1 MTVIQDPAQRIDV
14 LRRRIEDANYRYHVL
29 DEPQIPDADYD
40 RLLRE
45 LDELEAKYPDL
56 LTPDSPTQRVGAPV
70 SSLLAVKHHSPMLSL
85 GNAFTENEVVDFDRR
100 IRERLSQSDVD
111 SIQYSAEIKFDGL
124 AISLTYVD
132 GILRR
137 AVTRGDGM
145 FGEDVTHSVR
155 TAGGIPPRLRGKVPD
170 SGVIEVRGEVY
181 MPRAS
186 FERYNEQALLNNAK
200 TLANPRNAAA
210 GAVRQLDPKESK
222 KRGLRFFAY
231 GGVDLERLTLTG
243 TQSDVLQLLRDFGFP
258 VAKETSVVLGAAG
271 CLDFYKKI
279 QDKRD
284 SLPYDIDGVVYK
296 VDRSDWREIL
306 GFVSRA
312 PRWAIAHKFPAQEQS
327 TTVEAIEIQIGRTG
341 AATPVARLKPV
352 HVAGVIVTNATLHNS
367 DQIARLDVRVG
378 DTVIVRRAGDV
389 IPEVVSVIK
398 QFRPNDKLR
407 ISLPFI
413 RKLSFIDKGKKR
425 DRRSLNE
432 KRKFFELMLGDVAQA
447 EGLGIPQLV
456 KALDSGARWAGFS
469 NNKSRSLSFFRS
481 RMMRA
486 GLLPFMSLDNFSQT
500 QPFLMPKSC
509 PVCGSE
515 IVREEGEAVWRCS
528 GELTCPAQR
537 KEAFRHFVSRRAMD
551 VDGLGEKFI
560 EVLVDS
566 GVVQGVADLYLLS
579 VDQLLQLRLISTAE
593 SPHAFLREARE
604 HLATGAY
611 AQMENTVV
619 SIGVD
624 LAGEREV
631 PQTWQADLLRAGLP
645 AFDWNRKKIATKWA
659 ENLIEAI
666 EKSRDTTLE
675 RFLFALGIE
684 HVGESTAKALSAWFG
699 DLELIRHLPWPLFKR
714 VPDIGGEVAR
724 SLGHFLD
731 QPGNQQAIDDLL
743 QRGVRIGD
751 AHPPSPKLRDALSF
765 ASVLEDMDIPKVTPV
780 RAQQLAAAVDSF
792 DALRSAGADAL
803 LQAGVPAAVVASV
816 QQWLDRLENAA
827 LASAAQQA
835 METVLSRLPEADALP
850 TGPLDGQTVVIT
862 GTLAALTRDAAKQRL
877 EALGAKVAGSVS
889 KKTAFLVAGEEAGSK
904 LDKAQS
910 LGVDIWDEVRLLA
923 FLGEHGQQP

>member
-1 MTVIQDPAQRIDV
+1 MTASPDPAQRIDA

-29 DEPQIPDADYD
+29 DEPQMADADYD
-40 RLLRE
+40 KLMR
-45 LDELEAKYPDL
+45 ELEALERAHPEL
-56 LTPDSPTQRVGAPV
+56 ASADSPTQRVGH
-70 SSLLAVKHHSPMLSL
+70 LAASRFAEVRHALPMLSL
-85 GNAFTENEVVDFDRR
+85 GNAFSEEEVTEFVRR
-100 IRERLSQSDVD
+100 ISERLEVKQPLF
-111 SIQYSAEIKFDGL
+111 SAEPKLDGL
-124 AISLTYVD
+124 AISLRYENGEFVQ
-132 GILRR
+132 G
-137 AVTRGDGM
+137 ATRGDGAT
-145 FGEDVTHSVR
+145 GEDVSANLR
-155 TAGGIPPRLRGKVPD
+155 TVKAIPLRLRGEGWPQVL
-170 SGVIEVRGEVY
+170 EVRGEVY
-181 MPRAS
+181 MPRAA
-186 FERYNEQALLNNAK
+186 FEAYNAQMRAQGGK
-200 TLANPRNAAA
+200 VLANPRNGAA
-210 GAVRQLDPKESK
+210 GSLRQLDARITAQRPLS
-222 KRGLRFFAY
+222 FFAY
-231 GGVDLERLTLTG
+231 GVGEVSEGALPQTHSAILA
-243 TQSDVLQLLRDFGFP
+243 QLRAWGFP
-258 VAKETSVVLGAAG
+258 VSALVEVVQGSDGLLAYYQRIGAA
-271 CLDFYKKI
+271 
-279 QDKRD
+279 RD
-284 SLPYDIDGVVYK
+284 GLAFDIDGVVYK
-296 VDRSDWREIL
+296 LDDLAGQREM

-352 HVAGVIVTNATLHNS
+352 HVAGVIVTNATLHNA

-389 IPEVVSVIK
+389 IPEVAAVVAD
-398 QFRPNDKLR
+398 QRP
-407 ISLPFI
+407 P
-413 RKLSFIDKGKKR
+413 GT
-425 DRRSLNE
+425 
-432 KRKFFELMLGDVAQA
+432 QA
-447 EGLGIPQLV
+447 WQMP
-456 KALDSGARWAGFS
+456 
-469 NNKSRSLSFFRS
+469 
-481 RMMRA
+481 
-486 GLLPFMSLDNFSQT
+486 T
-500 QPFLMPKSC
+500 QC
-509 PVCGSE
+509 PVCGSQ
-515 IVREEGEAVWRCS
+515 IVREEGQAVWRCS

-566 GVVQGVADLYLLS
+566 GLVKGVADLYLLS

-604 HLATGAY
+604 HLASGAY
-611 AQMENTVV
+611 AQLETSVV
-619 SIGVD
+619 GIGVD
-624 LAGEREV
+624 LAGERDV

-645 AFDWNRKKIATKWA
+645 RFDWNRKKIATKWA

-666 EKSRDTTLE
+666 ETSRDTTLE

-724 SLGHFLD
+724 SLGHFFD
-731 QPGNQQAIDDLL
+731 QAGNQQAIDDLL

-751 AHPPSPKLRDALSF
+751 THPPSPKLREALSF

-780 RAQQLAAAVDSF
+780 RAQQLAASVDSF
-792 DALRSAGADAL
+792 AALRTAGADAL
-803 LQAGVPAAVVASV
+803 QQAGVPAPVVAALL
-816 QQWLDRLENAA
+816 QWLDRPENTA
-827 LASAAQQA
+827 LANAAQQA
-835 METVLSRLPEADALP
+835 METVLARLPQADALQ

-910 LGVDIWDEVRLLA
+910 LGVEIWDEARLLA
-923 FLGEHGQQP
+923 FLGDHGQQP